1 MKKFSRTELY
11 NELLKNSLKDLSDKY
26 HINYNQFSSFCH
38 QNNIP
43 IPGPKYRMYLKM
55 KRDVSNLIKPLP
67 IAETDIIYFRTSD
80 ENEDI
85 KNELKELNDPLKI
98 EQIEQVL
105 AEFKYSSKKS
115 LSSKVRNFKKSIQ
128 NWKKENPYDDHSYE
142 WYKWYSDEQKPKF
155 MDDISPKELPRLYRL
170 LDRIYLIFDQLGE
183 EVKDYFTIIIGGK
196 DEVPFSILEYK
207 DNIDHRITKEEQAEL
222 NEYEKKR
229 MIDPDLAY
237 KPRIRKYDHP
247 YNGRFRIKFDSYP
260 YHAYIRDTNKGKL
273 EDKISQIIIEFYK
286 EYISVRKERLVRE
299 EEERKQKEEKE
310 RKIQRAEHINDEKK
324 KVQKLIIEARD
335 YKTSKQIREYAKT
348 VKDPEYKDWIL
359 QKASWLDPTIHKEDE
374 ILGKR
379 DYSKDLKE
387 YLKDSL
393 EIESDRY
400 W

>member
-67 IAETDIIYFRTSD
+67 IAETDIIYFRT

-142 WYKWYSDEQKPKF
+142 WYK
-155 MDDISPKELPRLYRL
+155 
-170 LDRIYLIFDQLGE
+170 
-183 EVKDYFTIIIGGK
+183 
-196 DEVPFSILEYK
+196 
-207 DNIDHRITKEEQAEL
+207 
-222 NEYEKKR
+222 
-229 MIDPDLAY
+229 
-237 KPRIRKYDHP
+237 
-247 YNGRFRIKFDSYP
+247 
-260 YHAYIRDTNKGKL
+260 
-273 EDKISQIIIEFYK
+273 
-286 EYISVRKERLVRE
+286 
-299 EEERKQKEEKE
+299 
-310 RKIQRAEHINDEKK
+310 
-324 KVQKLIIEARD
+324 
-335 YKTSKQIREYAKT
+335 
-348 VKDPEYKDWIL
+348 
-359 QKASWLDPTIHKEDE
+359 
-374 ILGKR
+374 
-379 DYSKDLKE
+379 
-387 YLKDSL
+387 
-393 EIESDRY
+393 
-400 W
+400 